1 MSISSTSIK
10 RPVTITMFFLGI
22 AFLGIYA
29 FSRIGVDLLPNVN
42 LPHLLVQTTYPN
54 ASPEEVEK
62 LITEPLESAVGTVT
76 GVKKITSVSKEG
88 ISVISVDFIWGT
100 DMNMAM
106 LAMREKLDNIR
117 FVLPREAGRPTI
129 IKSDPSASPIMS
141 LVLAYRS
148 QSSELRTQ
156 NLELRR
162 ENKEVRTSER
172 RTNERRTNGQR
183 TKNILEIHNQFVTHN
198 SPYPVIKRLIDLKE
212 AGRVIF
218 RRRLEQLD
226 GVAQA
231 VVTGGLEREI
241 LVTVKPEKL
250 IAYNISFK
258 EIENALKSANI
269 NMPSGSIMKGLFRY
283 SLRTIGEFGNI
294 DDIKNTIVKTNK
306 AGNVIYLNDIADV
319 KENFKDRKGLT
330 RLNGKETV
338 GLLIFKEPDANT
350 VTVAKNV
357 KETLITL
364 RKEYPEYN
372 LTVVTDQ
379 SKFIQNSI
387 ANVKQSIFYG
397 GILAIIV
404 LFFFLGSIR
413 NIFIIS
419 ITIPASLVLTVLL
432 MFLFKIS
439 FNIISLGGVAVG
451 IGMLLDN
458 AIIVLENIVR
468 HNDSGMPL
476 HRAALT
482 GTEEV
487 TMPIVASTLT
497 TLAVFVPLLFIKGIA
512 GELFED
518 QSYAIIFSLSASIVA
533 SITLIPMLASRRQKF
548 NFANKEEYNKDY
560 IKLKYDKN
568 KSIIY
573 KILFWIKFPFIAV
586 VKSVLLLTI
595 KLSLFISELFNKIFG
610 KFFSVVN
617 GWLNRF
623 MDIYERLLEWALDN
637 RKKVLTITL
646 VLLIMAILAAIE
658 MKKEFIPPAPQSEF
672 IIELD
677 YPKGT
682 SLKGNAEL
690 TSKIERAVLR
700 LKHVTDVVS
709 NIGRV
714 NEFDFLNKNQMDINK
729 TNMIVKLDSYKN
741 YYDVKEKLAGIF
753 KNLGRTKYSFK
764 EVKTTYSELINP
776 TENDIVIKIK
786 NKNLAAAYKTAG
798 MFLKKVKMEKTKG
811 ISDFRL
817 GVEKGTPEYIITI
830 NRAKCASHG
839 VNVSDVAGRIVY
851 LVKGMKAT
859 SFSDFDKKI
868 NIVLRTPENYR
879 NNIQNILNGYIKLN
893 GKELLVKDVVDFK
906 FTESY
911 NEIWHENQTRTVF
924 LYADINNI
932 NLDNAVGKLKKV
944 ESALPKIAGQVISIG
959 GANEEIRS
967 SFSNLYISLLISIFL
982 MYMVL
987 AMEFESFLFPF
998 IIILSVPL
1006 GLIGG
1011 ILALFLLGQSIN
1023 VISLIGLIILIG
1035 IANNDAVV
1043 KVEFIM
1049 RKRTEGLS
1057 LQEAIVQAGK
1067 DRFRPIVMTSLT
1079 TIFGLVPMIL
1089 GLGAGAQ
1096 LRKSLSIAI
1105 AGGLVTS
1112 TLLTLIIIPV
1122 FYSYMEKWSRKKI
1135 KNGF

>member
-1 MSISSTSIK
+1 
-10 RPVTITMFFLGI
+10 MFYLGI

-62 LITEPLESAVGTVT
+62 LVPEPLESAVGTVT

-88 ISVISVDFIWGT
+88 LAVISVDFVWGT

-117 FVLPREAGRPTI
+117 FALPREAGRPTI
-129 IKSDPSASPIMS
+129 VKSDPSASPIMS
-141 LVLAYRS
+141 LVLAYRGENLKLGS
-148 QSSELRTQ
+148 QEQ
-156 NLELRR
+156 RR
-162 ENKEVRTSER
+162 KSKEI
-172 RTNERRTNGQR
+172 RTNERRTNEQRTNEQR

-198 SPYPVIKRLIDLKE
+198 SPYPEIKRLIDLKE

-241 LVTVKPEKL
+241 LVEVKPEKL
-250 IAYNISFK
+250 IAYNISFD

-283 SLRTIGEFGNI
+283 SLRTKGEFRNI
-294 DDIKNTIVKTNK
+294 KDIKKTIIKRNNN
-306 AGNVIYLNDIADV
+306 GNVVYLSDIASI

-350 VTVAKNV
+350 VTVARKV

-364 RKEYPEYN
+364 RNEYPEYN
-372 LTVVTDQ
+372 LIVVTDQ
-379 SKFIQNSI
+379 SRFIQNSI

-397 GILAIIV
+397 GILAVIV

-413 NIFIIS
+413 NILIIS

-458 AIIVLENIVR
+458 AIIVLENVVR
-468 HNDSGMPL
+468 HKDKGLPL
-476 HRAALT
+476 RRAALT

-518 QSYAIIFSLSASIVA
+518 QSYAIIFSLSASIIA
-533 SITLIPMLASRRQKF
+533 SITLIPMLAAREKISFLKDKEKF
-548 NFANKEEYNKDY
+548 GKNY
-560 IKLKYDKN
+560 INIKYIKN
-568 KSIIY
+568 KSIFY
-573 KILFWIKFPFIAV
+573 KISFWIKFPFIV
-586 VKSVLLLTI
+586 TVKSIFVIFVKT
-595 KLSLFISELFNKIFG
+595 SLFVSRMFSKIFNR
-610 KFFSVVN
+610 FFVKVKL
-617 GWLNRF
+617 WLNF
-623 MDIYERLLEWALDN
+623 IMNIYERLLAWSLDN
-637 RKKVLTITL
+637 RKKVLLITI
-646 VLLIMAILAAIE
+646 VLLLMAISAALE
-658 MKKEFIPPAPQSEF
+658 MKKEFIPPAPQSDF
-672 IIELD
+672 IVELD

-682 SLKGNAEL
+682 SLEGNAVI
-690 TSKIERAVLR
+690 TSKIERAILS
-700 LKHVTDVVS
+700 LIHVEDVVS

-741 YYDVKEKLAGIF
+741 YYSVQKKLTGILQ
-753 KNLGRTKYSFK
+753 NLGRTKYAFK
-764 EVKTTYSELINP
+764 KVKSTYSELLNP
-776 TENDIVIKIK
+776 TENDIAIKIR
-786 NKNLAAAYKTAG
+786 NKDLTAAYKTAG
-798 MFLKKVKMEKTKG
+798 IFLNDVKKEKTEG
-811 ISDFRL
+811 ISDLRL

-830 NRAKCASHG
+830 NRDKCASHG
-839 VNVSDVAGRIVY
+839 VDISDVAGQIVY
-851 LVKGMKAT
+851 LVKGKKAA

-868 NIVLRTPENYR
+868 SVILKTPAGDRENIGD
-879 NNIQNILNGYIKLN
+879 ILNSYVKIRGREILI
-893 GKELLVKDVVDFK
+893 KDVVDYN

-924 LYADINNI
+924 LYANI
-932 NLDNAVGKLKKV
+932 KNISLDKAVTSLKKA
-944 ESALPKIAGQVISIG
+944 ENEIPKISGQVITIG
-959 GANEEIRS
+959 GANEEIRT
-967 SFSNLYISLLISIFL
+967 SFSKLYISLLISIFL

-998 IIILSVPL
+998 IIILSVPM

-1011 ILALFLLGQSIN
+1011 ILALFIFGQSIN

-1049 RKRTEGLS
+1049 RKRAEGLA
-1057 LQEAIVQAGK
+1057 LREAIIQAGK

-1079 TIFGLVPMIL
+1079 TIFALIPMII
-1089 GLGAGAQ
+1089 GLGAGVQ

-1122 FYSYMEKWSRKKI
+1122 FYSYMERWSMKKFNNSSSI
-1135 KNGF
+1135 SQKIEHG